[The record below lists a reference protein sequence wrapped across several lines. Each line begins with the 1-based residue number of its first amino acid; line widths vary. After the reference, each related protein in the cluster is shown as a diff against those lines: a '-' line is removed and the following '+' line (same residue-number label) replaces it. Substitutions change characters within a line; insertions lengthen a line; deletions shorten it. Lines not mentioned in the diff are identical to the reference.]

1 MLDRNDV
8 GIVRINGSL
17 TCVLLKSSG
26 LPMAHNAAALVNAY
40 RVKLRLIYDLWVD
53 MADGDPV
60 TLEELRNVYGAEAY
74 EFNNNV

>member
-1 MLDRNDV
+1 
-8 GIVRINGSL
+8 
-17 TCVLLKSSG
+17 
-26 LPMAHNAAALVNAY
+26 MAHNAAALVNAY

-74 EFNNNV
+74 EFNNNVWVKVVHNWIKWVELKHLQFCNDIS